1 MTIIKNIIK
10 HYWIHIMI
18 LLKMVIIY
26 LCYNIYMD
34 VVNEIEILESD
45 VRDCNEKCE
54 RVNCHAIYDAII
66 SSFKLMYD
74 LIIMCY
80 RKKEN

>member
-1 MTIIKNIIK
+1 
-10 HYWIHIMI
+10 MI

-54 RVNCHAIYDAII
+54 RVNCHAIYDAIM

-74 LIIMCY
+74 LIIMCC

>member
-1 MTIIKNIIK
+1 
-10 HYWIHIMI
+10 MI
-18 LLKMVIIY
+18 LLKMDIIY

-45 VRDCNEKCE
+45 VKDCNEKCQ
-54 RVNCHAIYDAII
+54 RVNCNAIYDAIM
-66 SSFKLMYD
+66 SSLKLMYD
-74 LIIMCY
+74 LIFMCC

>member
-1 MTIIKNIIK
+1 
-10 HYWIHIMI
+10 MI

-34 VVNEIEILESD
+34 VVNEIEILETD
-45 VRDCNEKCE
+45 VKDCNEKCQ
-54 RVNCHAIYDAII
+54 RVNCNAIYDAIM
-66 SSFKLMYD
+66 SSLKLMYD
-74 LIIMCY
+74 LIFMCC

>member
-1 MTIIKNIIK
+1 
-10 HYWIHIMI
+10 MI

-34 VVNEIEILESD
+34 VVNEIEILETD
-45 VRDCNEKCE
+45 VKDCNEKCK
-54 RVNCHAIYDAII
+54 RVNCNAIYDAIM

-74 LIIMCY
+74 LIFMCF
-80 RKKEN
+80 RKKEK